1 VSSDFPMLREIKEG
15 RILLMWEDVVSFLQK
30 GTIVEKLNE
39 EVAKDGQHL
48 RHLNGICE
56 GHILRSIYAIFRVAS
71 APLMSSDLLQ
81 EFPNL
86 CLAIWTTTPRTIPA
100 NAG

>member
-1 VSSDFPMLREIKEG
+1 MAYVKTVHSFLRESPDHVKSYIAS
-15 RILLMWEDVVSFLQK
+15 LYP
-30 GTIVEKLNE
+30 
-39 EVAKDGQHL
+39 
-48 RHLNGICE
+48 E